1 MLKIPVNLLISIVIP
16 TYNREEILC
25 NTVSALL
32 ELSDQFYELIIVDQ
46 TQEHLPK
53 TSAFLASLPKKV
65 TIIKLSTPNLPK
77 ARNIGSKESRGDVVL
92 FLDDDIKP
100 LSTLIKAHAI
110 HYEDP
115 TIGGVAGRL
124 LSPHG
129 AVKNLDHRYYTSD
142 FSWRYIRF
150 DQDWELQ
157 DVLSAPGGN
166 MSFRRGLII
175 KLGGFDEEF
184 VGNAFREETDFCLKL
199 RNSSYRIIFDPDAAV
214 IHYWNTDGGCDHIR
228 LGNPDFT
235 SYYYYQDFVQNN
247 IYFFLKHVP
256 NLNKPSFIWE
266 LYRNHIGNKYNV
278 KKGFTHFFLR
288 HVAFYLGTIRAYLSW
303 RRHIFSIN
311 KRSSLT

>member
-1 MLKIPVNLLISIVIP
+1 
-16 TYNREEILC
+16 
-25 NTVSALL
+25 
-32 ELSDQFYELIIVDQ
+32 
-46 TQEHLPK
+46 
-53 TSAFLASLPKKV
+53 
-65 TIIKLSTPNLPK
+65 
-77 ARNIGSKESRGDVVL
+77 
-92 FLDDDIKP
+92 
-100 LSTLIKAHAI
+100 
-110 HYEDP
+110 
-115 TIGGVAGRL
+115 
-124 LSPHG
+124 
-129 AVKNLDHRYYTSD
+129 
-142 FSWRYIRF
+142 
-150 DQDWELQ
+150 
-157 DVLSAPGGN
+157 
-166 MSFRRGLII
+166 MSFRRDLII
-175 KLGGFDEEF
+175 SMGGFDEEF

-288 HVAFYLGTIRAYLSW
+288 HVAFYLGTIRAYIAW

-311 KRSSLT
+311 IRSSLT